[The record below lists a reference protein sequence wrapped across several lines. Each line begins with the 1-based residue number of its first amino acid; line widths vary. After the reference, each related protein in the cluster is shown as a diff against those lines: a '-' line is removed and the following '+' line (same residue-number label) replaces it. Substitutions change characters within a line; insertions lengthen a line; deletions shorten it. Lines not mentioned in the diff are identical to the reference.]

1 MENRWLFKA
10 RASKPSTQRAP
21 AIVLSARSQ
30 RNSPV
35 ENRSPTRLPM
45 PTLPRQSACS
55 EWARRRQCRR
65 LRKCRRSFVLSQR
78 PLQIETEIRR
88 LLLVNR
94 SVQAKHLAPEHEVR
108 CATDGLDADQLTRL
122 LQECR

>member
-10 RASKPSTQRAP
+10 RASEPSPQRAP
-21 AIVLSARSQ
+21 AMVWWARSQ
-30 RNSPV
+30 RNWPV
-35 ENRSPTRLPM
+35 ENRSATRLPM

-78 PLQIETEIRR
+78 RLQIETEIRR
-88 LLLVNR
+88 LLRFNR
-94 SVQAKHLAPEHEVR
+94 SVQAEDLASEYVVG
-108 CATDGLDADQLTRL
+108 CAIDGLDADELA
-122 LQECR
+122 

>member
-78 PLQIETEIRR
+78 RLQIHTEIPR
-88 LLLVNR
+88 LLPSNR
-94 SVQAKHLAPEHEVR
+94 SVQAEDLASEYVD
-108 CATDGLDADQLTRL
+108 AYALDGLDVYELA
-122 LQECR
+122 